1 VRAAIGKRIEPFVW
15 SAAIGIMLTV
25 APHSMAMAQDFG
37 PWSADPH
44 HPVIIESA
52 LPAKAHQANPYANI
66 FGLAFMVWSD
76 LLTRIDGPRCSH
88 EPSCAAY
95 ARQAV
100 TRHRLVP
107 GLLMAINRLTRGA
120 YSSAIR
126 SLPLVLTPRG
136 IKFLDRLPDNAF

>member
-1 VRAAIGKRIEPFVW
+1 VRATIGKRIELFVW
-15 SAAIGIMLTV
+15 PTAILTIL
-25 APHSMAMAQDFG
+25 SLTTITIAQDFG

-44 HPVIIESA
+44 HPVIVESA
-52 LPAKAHQANPYANI
+52 LPTRAKKAPANANI
-66 FGLAFMVWSD
+66 FGLAFMVWSN

-126 SLPLVLTPRG
+126 SLPLVLTERG
-136 IKFLDRLPDNAF
+136 IKFLDKLPDNSF

>member
-1 VRAAIGKRIEPFVW
+1 MKATIGKRIELFVW
-15 SAAIGIMLTV
+15 PTAILTMLSL
-25 APHSMAMAQDFG
+25 APIAMAQDFG
-37 PWSADPH
+37 PWSADPQ

-52 LPAKAHQANPYANI
+52 LPARAQKAPGDANL

-88 EPSCAAY
+88 EPSCGAY

-126 SLPLVLTPRG
+126 SLPLVLTDRG
-136 IKFLDRLPDNAF
+136 IKFLDKLPDNSL